1 MHPKHVSRFIT
12 AIAIQFMLIILF
24 SLIYYGMINDFKSSI
39 DRQVME
45 YIDCLSLS
53 TTIQAGIGFSDI
65 MPQTSL
71 AIFCTMIQQ
80 MLTII
85 VSLYIVFTF
94 TL

>member
-1 MHPKHVSRFIT
+1 MHPKHINRFIK
-12 AIAIQFMLIILF
+12 AIAIQFSLIFLF
-24 SLIYYGMINDFKSSI
+24 SFIYYSIIKDFKSSI

-53 TTIQAGIGFSDI
+53 ATIQAGIGFSDI
-65 MPQTSL
+65 MPLTNV
-71 AIFCTMIQQ
+71 AIFYTMIQQ

-85 VSLYIVFTF
+85 VTLYIVFTF

>member
-1 MHPKHVSRFIT
+1 MHPKHVNRFIK
-12 AIAIQFMLIILF
+12 AIVIQFTLIFLF
-24 SLIYYGMINDFKSSI
+24 SIIYYSIIKDFKSSI

-53 TTIQAGIGFSDI
+53 ATIQAGIGFSDI
-65 MPQTSL
+65 MPQTSV
-71 AIFCTMIQQ
+71 AIFYTMIQQ